1 VAVLVK
7 STRTVVCPTCSGD
20 GNRPDEPMYACY
32 TCKGQGHVE
41 EDIVQEPILPWPAL
55 VDDAP
60 LIAPPYLSPEE

>member
-1 VAVLVK
+1 
-7 STRTVVCPTCSGD
+7 
-20 GNRPDEPMYACY
+20 MYACY